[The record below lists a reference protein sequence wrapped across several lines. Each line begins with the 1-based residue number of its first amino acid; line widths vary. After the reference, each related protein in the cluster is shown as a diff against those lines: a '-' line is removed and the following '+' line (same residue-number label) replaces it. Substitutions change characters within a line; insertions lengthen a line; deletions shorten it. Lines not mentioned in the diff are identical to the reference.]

1 MSTHTPSPPACIVTA
16 ALLLACLTPINPIL
30 AQGTLGNI
38 TGQVLDPTG
47 AAIPAAAV
55 AATNVAT
62 GVTTTTSSTETGN
75 YNLLVYPG
83 LYRVSAEATGF
94 KRYVR
99 ENVTV
104 TATATVRVDPV
115 LELGEVTESVE
126 VSGTLLTVQSENAKI
141 STSVENKFVDELP
154 LVVGGRLRNPYDLV
168 EIAAQ
173 VMTSGSSNMALGG
186 ASARAWNATLDG
198 LAITTNRSA
207 NQQEIA
213 YAAPSLEAI
222 TEFAV
227 DTSGFKAE
235 YGQAG
240 GGVLT
245 FSSKSGTNQ
254 FHGAAFDFLRNEKLD
269 ARGFFE
275 PTKGVYK
282 QNDFGA
288 AAGGPIVIPRLYHGR
303 NRSFFFLAYEGFR
316 NRVGANDFIASV
328 PTPEMY
334 DGDFRYWVD
343 QQNKLLP
350 IYDPATTRP
359 NPNGGGFIRDP
370 FPANQIPKARFSNI
384 SQKIMPFGQ
393 AIEPNRGRRPVS
405 IAYSRYNWIT
415 SVGTILE
422 PQDKGSAKIDHNLS
436 DNHRLSFFLNITRYR
451 RDFGQGGPP
460 GLPVPLYT
468 GEQQTFNTEAYRLS
482 HDWIA
487 SPTVVNHFS
496 IGGNLFAKVSFS
508 PNYKKGWKDTVCIPN
523 VINCDINF
531 PIITFTEFTN
541 WGGNARNGTEQPMW
555 AVKDDLSWTRG
566 KHSMKFGFAFQS
578 QRAYG
583 FGEQQ
588 IAGGAG
594 FSFLST
600 SVPGQTTFRSGSSFA
615 SFLLGEAISGGTE
628 TIRDV
633 LQLYPY
639 YGFYAQDDWRITPK
653 FTINLG
659 LRYEFTLPPVSLNDQ
674 YSDFTPDR
682 PNPAVNGY
690 PGALRFAGFGPGRE
704 NRRSL
709 VDGWWG
715 AIGPRL
721 GLAYALNDK
730 TTLRTAFGRSFSR
743 VTVTQGSGHY
753 AGFIGY
759 YRFSSQDQGITP
771 AFRLDEGLPEYP
783 LPLSV
788 DPNAKLDPAFANN
801 QNVDHWQPRDALR
814 APENLYWAF
823 SIQREVAPNTVLELG
838 YSANIGTHLQ
848 GSLVVLNQVPTP
860 IWDEYVRRYGPT
872 AARDLLRSSITSK
885 TAQVAGVPIPYPNF
899 LDPEVQKTRTV
910 NQALRPFPQ
919 YLHINTGDQ
928 GGDKSGHSS
937 YHSLILKATR
947 RYSSGLAFEW
957 NYVLS
962 KLLTDTDSFS
972 EGGGTT
978 QDHYNR
984 RNEKSIGEFDQTHAL
999 KLSTVYELPV
1009 GRGKRYLASSHALL
1023 NALLGGWRV
1032 SGILTYLSGFPVR
1045 LTRNNP
1051 LPIFN
1056 RDTRPTITSYEGWR
1070 GQIHGDTFD
1079 PARDRFLDI
1088 SAFPPQPIG
1097 FGNATRH
1104 NPKVRTFPV
1113 LNENVS
1119 LAKSFPLSERFRLD
1133 FRWEAFNLFN
1143 RVRFST
1149 GSTNLNSSGFGVV
1162 TSQANEPRRMQVGLK
1177 LYW

>member
-1 MSTHTPSPPACIVTA
+1 MSTVPFSTRSFGLSG
-16 ALLLACLTPINPIL
+16 ALLAVFLAPVGPLS
-30 AQGTLGNI
+30 AQGTHGNI

-55 AATNVAT
+55 IAANVAT
-62 GVTTTTSSTETGN
+62 GVNTTTSSTETGN

-83 LYRVSAEATGF
+83 VYRVSAEATGF

-115 LELGEVTESVE
+115 LELGEVTETVE

-141 STSVENKFVDELP
+141 STAVENKFVDELP

-168 EIAAQ
+168 QIAAQ

-186 ASARAWNATLDG
+186 ASARSWNATLDG
-198 LAITTNRSA
+198 LSITTNRAA
-207 NQQEIA
+207 NQEEIA

-227 DTSGFKAE
+227 DTGGFKAE

-275 PTKGVYK
+275 PTRGVYK

-288 AAGGPIVIPRLYHGR
+288 AFGGPVVIPKLYNGR
-303 NRSFFFLAYEGFR
+303 NRSFFFIAYEGFR

-334 DGDFRYWVD
+334 DGDFGNWVD
-343 QQNKLLP
+343 QQNNLLQ

-359 NPNGGGFIRDP
+359 NPNGTGFIRDP
-370 FPANQIPKARFSNI
+370 VPNNQVPKARFSGI
-384 SQKIMPFGQ
+384 AQKIMPFGRSV
-393 AIEPNRGRRPVS
+393 EPNRSGQPGT
-405 IAYSRYNWIT
+405 IGYWQYNWIT
-415 SVGTILE
+415 STGTILE
-422 PQDKGSAKIDHNLS
+422 PQDKGSMKIDHNLT
-436 DNHRLSFFLNITRYR
+436 DNHRLGFFMNITRYR
-451 RDFGQGGPP
+451 REIGGGGPP

-468 GEQQTFNTEAYRLS
+468 GEEQTFNTEAYRLT

-487 SPTVVNHFS
+487 SPTLLNHFS

-508 PNYKKGWKDTVCIPN
+508 PNYKGGWRDTVCIPN
-523 VINCDINF
+523 VIDCDVNF
-531 PIITFTEFTN
+531 PVLTFSEFTN

-555 AVKDDLSWTRG
+555 AIKDDLSWTHG
-566 KHSMKFGFAFQS
+566 KHSLKFGFAFQS

-594 FSFLST
+594 FSFLGT
-600 SVPGQTTFRSGSSFA
+600 SVPGQTSFKSGSSFA
-615 SFLLGEAISGGTE
+615 SFLLGEADSGGTE

-639 YGFYAQDDWRITPK
+639 YGFYTQDDWRLTPK
-653 FTINLG
+653 LTINLG

-674 YSDFTPDR
+674 YSDLTPDR
-682 PNPAVNGY
+682 PNPAVNDY

-704 NRRSL
+704 GRRSL
-709 VDGWWG
+709 LDSWWG

-743 VTVTQGSGHY
+743 NTVTQGSGHY
-753 AGFIGY
+753 AGFIGN

-771 AFRLDEGLPEYP
+771 AFKLDEGLPEYP
-783 LPLSV
+783 LPVSV
-788 DPNAKLDPAFANN
+788 DPNATLDPAFANN
-801 QNVDHWQPRDALR
+801 QNVDHWQLQDALR

-823 SIQREVAPNTVLELG
+823 SLQREIAANTVLEVG
-838 YSANIGTHLQ
+838 YSATIGAHLQ

-860 IWDEYVRRYGPT
+860 FWDEYVRRYGPSG
-872 AARDLLRSSITSK
+872 ARDLLRSSITSK
-885 TAQVAGVPIPYPNF
+885 PAQEAGVPVPYPNF
-899 LDPEVQKTRTV
+899 LDPNVQVTRTV
-910 NQALRPFPQ
+910 NQALRPYPQ
-919 YLHINTGDQ
+919 YLHVNTGDQ

-957 NYVLS
+957 NYVFS

-984 RNEKSIGEFDQTHAL
+984 GSEKSIGEFDQTHAL
-999 KLSTVYELPV
+999 KMSTVYELPF
-1009 GRGKRYLASSHALL
+1009 GQGKRYLSSAPGVVD
-1023 NALLGGWRV
+1023 AFLGGWRI
-1032 SGILTYLSGFPVR
+1032 SGILGYMSGFPIR

-1056 RDTRPTITSYEGWR
+1056 RDTRPTVTGYEGWR
-1070 GQIHGDTFD
+1070 GQIHGDKFD
-1079 PARDRFLDI
+1079 PAVDRFLDI
-1088 SAFPPQPIG
+1088 SAFPTQPIG

-1104 NPKVRTFPV
+1104 NPKVRSFPI
-1113 LNENVS
+1113 LNENLS
-1119 LAKSFPLSERFRLD
+1119 LAKSFSLTERFRLD

-1162 TSQANEPRRMQVGLK
+1162 TGQDNDPRRMQVGLK